1 MSTIELKNLLISK
14 IAEIEDE
21 VFLSAIN
28 TILDSK
34 SKSIESYNQ
43 DLQKSE
49 DDIANGNLH
58 TNDQVLEKIII
69 LTDQQKNEIQH
80 SQNEYLKGNF
90 IENDVLNEEMEKWL
104 LEE

>member
-14 IAEIEDE
+14 IVEIDDE

-34 SKSIESYNQ
+34 SKSIENSNPDFQ
-43 DLQKSE
+43 
-49 DDIANGNLH
+49 N
-58 TNDQVLEKIII
+58 III
-69 LTDQQKNEIQH
+69 LNDQQKKEIQN
-80 SQNEYLKGNF
+80 SQKEYLKGNY

-104 LEE
+104 QEE

>member
-21 VFLSAIN
+21 ALLLAIN

-34 SKSIESYNQ
+34 SKIIENYSQN
-43 DLQKSE
+43 LQ
-49 DDIANGNLH
+49 
-58 TNDQVLEKIII
+58 KIII
-69 LTDQQKNEIQH
+69 LNEQQKKEIQN
-80 SQNEYLKGNF
+80 SQKEYLAGNYF
-90 IENDVLNEEMEKWL
+90 ENDFVNEEMKRWL

>member
-14 IAEIEDE
+14 ISEIDDE

-34 SKSIESYNQ
+34 SKSIINSSNQ
-43 DLQKSE
+43 DFQ
-49 DDIANGNLH
+49 N
-58 TNDQVLEKIII
+58 III
-69 LTDQQKNEIQH
+69 LNDQQKKEIQN
-80 SQNEYLKGNF
+80 SKKEYLKGNF

-104 LEE
+104 QEE